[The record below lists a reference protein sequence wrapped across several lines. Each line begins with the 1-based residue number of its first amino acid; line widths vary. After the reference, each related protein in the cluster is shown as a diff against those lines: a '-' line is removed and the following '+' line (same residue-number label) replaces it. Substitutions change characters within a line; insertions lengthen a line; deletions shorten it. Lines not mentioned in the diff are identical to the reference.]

1 MVCSAYLSC
10 SSQPEA
16 ENRGLEAKDP
26 EVTAVTDSKG
36 MSSSLGLRTHVCI
49 NTKAGGQEKI
59 GRLLF
64 PLKTKFAFA
73 GSTPQMEV
81 LHSPGDSLPKD
92 LVFPPARH
100 WLDEIVSKCTAL
112 LIIITVVPL
121 RNSSSALAPPH

>member
-10 SSQPEA
+10 SSQPEVD
-16 ENRGLEAKDP
+16 NRGLEAKDP

-73 GSTPQMEV
+73 GSTPQMEA

-92 LVFPPARH
+92 LVFPARH